1 MKNYSKKITMILLV
15 FCSIFISTTFYS
27 SLTAEAA
34 KVKLSKES
42 VTIARGKS
50 ITLKLKG
57 TKKKVK
63 WSTNNKKVATVT
75 QKGKVTGKKVGTAK
89 IVARVGEKKYVCKV
103 QVVKTVN
110 DIPVVLNKDNCQYY
124 VRDGEVTV
132 TNYDYD
138 KEWTSIIIPKK
149 IDGHPVKTIYG
160 FGNHKKLIELIISDG
175 ITALEGCPF
184 NDCSNLK
191 KLVIPN
197 SVTKIEGRTPGYS
210 IDGYEIHYVDTII
223 RGTYLSAMSGCPKL
237 TIYGYTGSFAEE
249 FANKECIPFKVIKE

>member
-1 MKNYSKKITMILLV
+1 MNQHRKKLIMFLLTLCIIAIGIVLPSSIT
-15 FCSIFISTTFYS
+15 
-27 SLTAEAA
+27 AKAA

-42 VTIARGKS
+42 ITIAKSKS

-63 WSTNNKKVATVT
+63 WSTNNKKVAIVT

-223 RGTYLSAMSGCPKL
+223 RGTYFSAMGGCPKL
-237 TIYGYTGSFAEE
+237 AIYGYAGSFAEE
-249 FANKECIPFKVIKE
+249 FANKEGIPFKVIKE